1 MTREFSMVYRL
12 LLEAQSDEAAMNALS
27 HHANPKIATWF
38 SNASIPSYGGL
49 TPRTLLG
56 RFGLDELRAYVKF
69 KLEGGFE

>member
-1 MTREFSMVYRL
+1 MTREFSMVYQL

-27 HHANPKIATWF
+27 HHANSEIVSWF
-38 SNASIPSYGGL
+38 SNASISSYGGM